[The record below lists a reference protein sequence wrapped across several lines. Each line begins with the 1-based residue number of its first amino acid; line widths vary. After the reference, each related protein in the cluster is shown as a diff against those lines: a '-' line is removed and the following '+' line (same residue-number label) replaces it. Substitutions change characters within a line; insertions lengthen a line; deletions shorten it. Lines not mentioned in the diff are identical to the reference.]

1 MQPAWE
7 RQQKPAGIL
16 GKLEPI
22 TGTQR
27 GSSAL
32 PLVSVLIASRDRPKL
47 LLQCLDSVLSQHY
60 PRFEIVVFDDASRQN
75 LAETLPGRFMQ
86 APIRWIRSEQR
97 LGVAGSRNHLV
108 QDAAGE
114 ILVFLDDDA
123 ALENSLALQTAAHYF
138 ATIPKLGTLAFKII
152 AFVNGRT
159 SLQVPF
165 SRRWLKKFPSVT
177 DNTTQVSYYLG
188 AGHAMRKDVFRHCG
202 LYQQD
207 LFYGDEE
214 LDHAYRQI
222 KAGFLLVYAPE
233 IVVRHCPAS
242 SVVLPDGN
250 GRNRIYYLIRNRVWN
265 GYKHVPFPYVVSYL
279 GAWILYFLALGL
291 REGCVVESLRGVCAG
306 INALRNLPRKKL
318 DKEAVAYLKANYGR
332 LWY

>member
-1 MQPAWE
+1 MQLGGE
-7 RQQKPAGIL
+7 RRQGPEGIL
-16 GKLEPI
+16 GRLEPV
-22 TGTQR
+22 TGTQTA
-27 GSSAL
+27 SSAL

-47 LLQCLDSVLSQHY
+47 LLQCLDSVLTQHY

-75 LAETLPGRFMQ
+75 LAATLAGRFGQ

-97 LGVAGSRNHLV
+97 LGVAGSRNHLI

-114 ILVFLDDDA
+114 ILLFLDDDA
-123 ALENSLALQTAAHYF
+123 ALENSLALQTATHYF

-152 AFVNGRT
+152 GSVNGQPN
-159 SLQVPF
+159 LQVPF
-165 SRRWLKKFPSVT
+165 SRRWLKKFPSLAE
-177 DNTTQVSYYLG
+177 NTTRVSYYIG

-242 SVVLPDGN
+242 SVLLPDGN
-250 GRNRIYYLIRNRVWN
+250 RGNRIYYLIRNRVWN

-279 GAWILYFLALGL
+279 GVWILYFLVLGL
-291 REGCVVESLRGVCAG
+291 REGCLSESLRGTYAG
-306 INALRNLPRKKL
+306 ITAFRNLPRKQL
-318 DKEAVAYLKANYGR
+318 GKEAVAYLKANYGR